1 VSIHKVN
8 NKIKVFIKK
17 HKLHPFVD
25 VLIFA
30 VIIYGFHELWWGN
43 IKFLKSF
50 LLFNETAQFLAEQVF
65 IASSWIVENIIG
77 YDITTKATT
86 MYFPDNGYIDVNTS
100 CSGLKQFYQ
109 WTVLILL
116 FPGPWKHK
124 LWYIP
129 AGIIVI
135 HLINIF
141 RIVALSIILMLNP
154 DIWDFCHMWILRPF
168 FYVVIFI
175 MWVIWVEKLKNK
187 RKTKRITP
195 LQRTGYQQVR

>member
-1 VSIHKVN
+1 MLKGYY
-8 NKIKVFIKK
+8 KIKDFIKK
-17 HKLHPFVD
+17 HKLRPLVD

-50 LLFNETAQFLAEQVF
+50 LLFNETAEFLAEQVF
-65 IASSWIVENIIG
+65 IASSWIVENLIG

-86 MYFPDNGYIDVNTS
+86 MYFPNNGYIEVNTS

-129 AGIIVI
+129 AGIVVI
-135 HLINIF
+135 HLTNIF
-141 RIVALSIILMLNP
+141 RIVALSIILMFNP
-154 DIWDFCHMWILRPF
+154 DIWEFCHTWILRPF

-175 MWVIWVEKLKNK
+175 MWVIWVEKFRN
-187 RKTKRITP
+187 RDNTK
-195 LQRTGYQQVR
+195 